1 MFAGTR
7 RSRSS
12 STLLTKQDQNA
23 GNSRVARRTHAAC
36 RNPPPQQVCVQLPTS
51 AVNVA
56 LPAFAAV
63 PVYYTERP
71 PFSKQAWQHVVT
83 IDLHSVA
90 KCSKTGVWDEVPE
103 KCRPPP
109 AEFIGQRKL
118 SHQNQLDRSIAV
130 SADLWLVEDGH
141 TASVAS
147 RGSKLTII
155 RPHRI
160 HRVKRPVATA
170 AARSV
175 CLCLLATTV
184 WWTCRISVCK
194 GSSPIAVGN

>member
-1 MFAGTR
+1 
-7 RSRSS
+7 
-12 STLLTKQDQNA
+12 
-23 GNSRVARRTHAAC
+23 
-36 RNPPPQQVCVQLPTS
+36 
-51 AVNVA
+51 
-56 LPAFAAV
+56 
-63 PVYYTERP
+63 
-71 PFSKQAWQHVVT
+71 VT

-103 KCRPPP
+103 KCRPPL

-155 RPHRI
+155 RPHRM

-175 CLCLLATTV
+175 CLCLLATV
-184 WWTCRISVCK
+184 MNLSD
-194 GSSPIAVGN
+194 